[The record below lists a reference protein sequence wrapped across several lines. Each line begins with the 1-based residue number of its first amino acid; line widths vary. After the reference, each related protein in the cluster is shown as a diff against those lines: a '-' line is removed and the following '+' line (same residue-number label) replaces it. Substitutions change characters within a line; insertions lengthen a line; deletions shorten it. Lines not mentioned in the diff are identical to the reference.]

1 MNALIIIDAFNK
13 QKALVGEAL
22 SDAVKIQLVL
32 PNSLPVDV
40 VAVDGVD
47 VGLHD
52 LIAHGLGDAGGDVAQ
67 VVDHAG
73 LEQKL

>member
-1 MNALIIIDAFNK
+1 M
-13 QKALVGEAL
+13 
-22 SDAVKIQLVL
+22 KIQLVL

-52 LIAHGLGDAGGDVAQ
+52 LIAHRLGDAGGDVAK

-73 LEQKL
+73 LEEWV

>member
-1 MNALIIIDAFNK
+1 MNALIGAFNK
-13 QKALVGEAL
+13 QKALVGGAF

-73 LEQKL
+73 LEQWV

>member
-1 MNALIIIDAFNK
+1 MKFK
-13 QKALVGEAL
+13 
-22 SDAVKIQLVL
+22 LVL

-52 LIAHGLGDAGGDVAQ
+52 LITHRLGDAGGDVAE

-73 LEQKL
+73 LEEWV

>member
-1 MNALIIIDAFNK
+1 MGGAFNK
-13 QKALVGEAL
+13 EKAT
-22 SDAVKIQLVL
+22 VKIQLVL

-67 VVDHAG
+67 VVDHTG
-73 LEQKL
+73 LNSSFSGHGD